1 MRSNAPPI
9 FILLESGVLQATLT
23 QLRRATAVAVSL
35 ASLNLTRAA
44 IVSCSQTNYG
54 ELHRFILEM
63 RLLLWQ
69 NLDHASPWLN
79 SEATS

>member
-1 MRSNAPPI
+1 MFRLFSFSLSQADCRQLLHSYAAP
-9 FILLESGVLQATLT
+9 LQ
-23 QLRRATAVAVSL
+23 VAVSL
-35 ASLNLTRAA
+35 TSLYQKRAA
-44 IVSCSQTNYG
+44 IVSCSRTYCG
-54 ELHRFILEM
+54 ELHRFLLEM

>member
-1 MRSNAPPI
+1 MRSRDPPI
-9 FILLESGVLQATLT
+9 LILLESDLLQATFT

-35 ASLNLTRAA
+35 ASLYLQRTA
-44 IVSCSQTNYG
+44 IVSCSHTYCD
-54 ELHRFILEM
+54 ELHRLLLEM